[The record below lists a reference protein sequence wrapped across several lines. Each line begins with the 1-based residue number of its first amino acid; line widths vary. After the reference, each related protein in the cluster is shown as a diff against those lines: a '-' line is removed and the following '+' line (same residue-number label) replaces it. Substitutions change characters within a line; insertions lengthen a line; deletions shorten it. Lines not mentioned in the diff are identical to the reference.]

1 VKWRK
6 QRQPNIV
13 FTMYQLIY
21 CSIAR
26 PGLEPTDIKAILNTS
41 RNFNAAN
48 NITGCLL
55 YYNDEFIQILEGT
68 KTIVKKLFEK
78 IEQDARHFS
87 VILMSEENAKE
98 RIFSNWSMAYS
109 GFDEGTNGS
118 KNFLL
123 EQNLIALSELAEKPT
138 QTLKLFFHLTKQML
152 EVALT
157 DGANRQN

>member
-6 QRQPNIV
+6 QHQPNNEFI
-13 FTMYQLIY
+13 MYQLIY

-26 PGLEPTDIKAILNTS
+26 PGLHPTDIKAILNTS

-55 YYNDEFIQILEGT
+55 YYNEEFIQILEGT
-68 KTIVKKLFEK
+68 KTIVKQLYEK

-87 VILMSEENAKE
+87 VILMSEEEAKG
-98 RIFSNWSMAYS
+98 RIFNNWSMAYS
-109 GFDEGTNGS
+109 GFDEETNGS

-123 EQNLIALSELAEKPT
+123 EQNLIALSDLAEKPT
-138 QTLKLFFHLTKQML
+138 QTVKLFFHLTKLML
-152 EVALT
+152 EAELT
-157 DGANRQN
+157 EGANRQN